1 MKLPQIPHMLNGDM
15 RKKTKQNRHSRWNKQ
30 SEERYRDEGI
40 EKVKRYN
47 STGLQNIV
55 RW

>member
-1 MKLPQIPHMLNGDM
+1 MK
-15 RKKTKQNRHSRWNKQ
+15 KKKKKHWWNKQ

-47 STGLQNIV
+47 LAGLQNTI
-55 RW
+55 R